1 MRSQRY
7 TPAALYPPER
17 PCTHCTGGWL
27 GPSTGLDRCRK
38 SRPHRDSIPGPSSP
52 LLYRLRYIT
61 SNMNRGKRSPINI
74 KLLALCFV
82 LMHHPRNKTHKE
94 LAYYEYP
101 NLFTLIIICVH
112 NKWSNWLNDNE
123 IIEKPTISTASVKV
137 IIMTLVD
144 KFPIFQGIRGYVIL
158 FRTAWERILSVTKSE
173 ALR

>member
-1 MRSQRY
+1 
-7 TPAALYPPER
+7 
-17 PCTHCTGGWL
+17 
-27 GPSTGLDRCRK
+27 
-38 SRPHRDSIPGPSSP
+38 
-52 LLYRLRYIT
+52 
-61 SNMNRGKRSPINI
+61 
-74 KLLALCFV
+74 
-82 LMHHPRNKTHKE
+82 MHHPRNKTHKE